1 MKNAKGFT
9 LVEVLGAIALLG
21 IIIAIAIPVYN
32 RTSESTKQ
40 KAYETKAQQIELAA
54 EKWASEINLSSAKTI
69 TVNYLVSE
77 GYFQADEIEND
88 ENVVYNPKDN
98 SSMICYTIDVTI
110 DNNNPEAKLSDQE
123 NCDLVIS
130 EEIDR
135 NIIVSAYKYDNETQK
150 ILDTTNLDKNSAF
163 KELDWTNTAVLLV
176 VESEVYSGYTKVTFS
191 NSGTTITKNV
201 ENNNIFASKD
211 VKKDLE
217 LNADQYANV
226 FVVDAAV
233 FLNSTYDISLYTNE
247 GTKTTD
253 TIVKIDKESATA
265 NIINDSNWSNA
276 NKKVTIQGSDGS
288 GSGLKG
294 FYVSDKQQYD
304 NNLELI
310 ETTYETKITR
320 QEGTYYVW
328 TLDNAG
334 NLSDE
339 YVTSFE
345 VTNIDDTNPV
355 ISNFEPHFTKLNGY
369 TYNQSGYINV
379 RISDAD
385 SGIKNAQYCLTTGSS
400 CTPNI
405 NLNLDINAEGK
416 VNFPTQKA
424 ANRLCVKAVDNV
436 GNETTKCDTNTYL
449 VDGTAP
455 TNVSAKYQ
463 TNSIGIINVTGTDAE
478 SDINKVVCKYGTT
491 TSLSS
496 TKNATKSGSQYVCDL
511 GNLTSKQK
519 YYAKAE
525 VYNNSGLIS
534 TTSTITFTPAIT
546 PEIAYDEICNGQTY
560 CPQGILVRYG
570 RYTFTMFKKSGS
582 TYWALLNGTYGS
594 GKVINAGCC
603 DCSCCYY
610 SNCNLGSSRNSLTDA
625 VRSFYNVLPSS
636 KSRKLS
642 SVYQAT
648 GYYDARTNS
657 DRTSARGWT
666 SPVGLLNYTDWNR
679 IKNYS
684 YASVGQYYALST
696 VYVNGSAIS
705 SSRLAPYA
713 ILVNGRSMT
722 YNSNP
727 LSTVTARP
735 LIIINGN
742 IPFDGGN
749 GTASNPYIMN

>member
-294 FYVSDKQQYD
+294 FYVSDKQ
-304 NNLELI
+304 
-310 ETTYETKITR
+310 
-320 QEGTYYVW
+320 
-328 TLDNAG
+328 LDKK
-334 NLSDE
+334 E
-339 YVTSFE
+339 HTM
-345 VTNIDDTNPV
+345 
-355 ISNFEPHFTKLNGY
+355 
-369 TYNQSGYINV
+369 
-379 RISDAD
+379 
-385 SGIKNAQYCLTTGSS
+385 
-400 CTPNI
+400 
-405 NLNLDINAEGK
+405 
-416 VNFPTQKA
+416 
-424 ANRLCVKAVDNV
+424 
-436 GNETTKCDTNTYL
+436 
-449 VDGTAP
+449 
-455 TNVSAKYQ
+455 
-463 TNSIGIINVTGTDAE
+463 
-478 SDINKVVCKYGTT
+478 YGH
-491 TSLSS
+491 
-496 TKNATKSGSQYVCDL
+496 
-511 GNLTSKQK
+511 
-519 YYAKAE
+519 
-525 VYNNSGLIS
+525 
-534 TTSTITFTPAIT
+534 
-546 PEIAYDEICNGQTY
+546 
-560 CPQGILVRYG
+560 
-570 RYTFTMFKKSGS
+570 
-582 TYWALLNGTYGS
+582 
-594 GKVINAGCC
+594 
-603 DCSCCYY
+603 
-610 SNCNLGSSRNSLTDA
+610 
-625 VRSFYNVLPSS
+625 
-636 KSRKLS
+636 
-642 SVYQAT
+642 
-648 GYYDARTNS
+648 
-657 DRTSARGWT
+657 
-666 SPVGLLNYTDWNR
+666 
-679 IKNYS
+679 
-684 YASVGQYYALST
+684 
-696 VYVNGSAIS
+696 
-705 SSRLAPYA
+705 
-713 ILVNGRSMT
+713 
-722 YNSNP
+722 
-727 LSTVTARP
+727 
-735 LIIINGN
+735 
-742 IPFDGGN
+742 
-749 GTASNPYIMN
+749 

>member
-294 FYVSDKQQYD
+294 FYVSDKQQD
-304 NNLELI
+304 KKEH
-310 ETTYETKITR
+310 TM
-320 QEGTYYVW
+320 
-328 TLDNAG
+328 
-334 NLSDE
+334 
-339 YVTSFE
+339 
-345 VTNIDDTNPV
+345 
-355 ISNFEPHFTKLNGY
+355 
-369 TYNQSGYINV
+369 
-379 RISDAD
+379 
-385 SGIKNAQYCLTTGSS
+385 
-400 CTPNI
+400 
-405 NLNLDINAEGK
+405 
-416 VNFPTQKA
+416 
-424 ANRLCVKAVDNV
+424 
-436 GNETTKCDTNTYL
+436 
-449 VDGTAP
+449 
-455 TNVSAKYQ
+455 
-463 TNSIGIINVTGTDAE
+463 
-478 SDINKVVCKYGTT
+478 YGH
-491 TSLSS
+491 
-496 TKNATKSGSQYVCDL
+496 
-511 GNLTSKQK
+511 
-519 YYAKAE
+519 
-525 VYNNSGLIS
+525 
-534 TTSTITFTPAIT
+534 
-546 PEIAYDEICNGQTY
+546 
-560 CPQGILVRYG
+560 
-570 RYTFTMFKKSGS
+570 
-582 TYWALLNGTYGS
+582 
-594 GKVINAGCC
+594 
-603 DCSCCYY
+603 
-610 SNCNLGSSRNSLTDA
+610 
-625 VRSFYNVLPSS
+625 
-636 KSRKLS
+636 
-642 SVYQAT
+642 
-648 GYYDARTNS
+648 
-657 DRTSARGWT
+657 
-666 SPVGLLNYTDWNR
+666 
-679 IKNYS
+679 
-684 YASVGQYYALST
+684 
-696 VYVNGSAIS
+696 
-705 SSRLAPYA
+705 
-713 ILVNGRSMT
+713 
-722 YNSNP
+722 
-727 LSTVTARP
+727 
-735 LIIINGN
+735 
-742 IPFDGGN
+742 
-749 GTASNPYIMN
+749 